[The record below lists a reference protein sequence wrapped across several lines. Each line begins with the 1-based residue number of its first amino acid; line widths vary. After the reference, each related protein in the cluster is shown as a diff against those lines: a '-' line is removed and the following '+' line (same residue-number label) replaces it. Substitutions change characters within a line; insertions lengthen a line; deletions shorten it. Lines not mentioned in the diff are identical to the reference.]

1 VNPPV
6 ECARC
11 VDLDVI
17 GKIKIPY
24 SCSESSPGRLVRSP
38 RYPGS
43 HLFRSR
49 YLKTKQ
55 SFVWQGRL
63 CSTQIDF
70 EVYQEMSTS
79 QSAMKINV
87 NFSLWVGRN
96 TSGIQTALLKRQ
108 VVWASGGKAPHI
120 LNIGGEWS
128 DSAASSYG
136 THWVSSRSGCG
147 TQRRKVPASAGNQT

>member
-1 VNPPV
+1 M
-6 ECARC
+6 
-11 VDLDVI
+11 
-17 GKIKIPY
+17 GKVKISY

-38 RYPGS
+38 RYLGS
-43 HLFRSR
+43 HLFRLLYFKPKR
-49 YLKTKQ
+49 

-79 QSAMKINV
+79 QSAQKIKSS
-87 NFSLWVGRN
+87 FRRSVGRN
-96 TSGIQTALLKRQ
+96 ANGIQSALFKRQ

-136 THWVSSRSGCG
+136 THWVPSRSGRG